1 MFEVEE
7 HMPKALAGF
16 GMGRTGKIAQD
27 MSVWFKNTMLTNGN
41 KYIHLKKFKRELL
54 RKIPNPGELEQ
65 TVKAMEDSGYIEV
78 KDGVVFPKALEHI

>member
-1 MFEVEE
+1 
-7 HMPKALAGF
+7 
-16 GMGRTGKIAQD
+16 
-27 MSVWFKNTMLTNGN
+27 
-41 KYIHLKKFKRELL
+41 LKKFKRELL